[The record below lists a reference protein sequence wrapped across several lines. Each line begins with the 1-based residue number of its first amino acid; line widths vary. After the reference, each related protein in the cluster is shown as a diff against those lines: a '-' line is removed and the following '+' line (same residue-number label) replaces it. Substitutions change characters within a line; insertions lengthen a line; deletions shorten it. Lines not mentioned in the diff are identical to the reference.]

1 MGCSCGGQPD
11 VTQSETATVRRITS
25 IAYEPLMAVYED
37 EASESPHVFG
47 CGATECGPTA
57 SGHPT
62 SLRVDRYSRLGTPH
76 PVGEVHTPTEI
87 ELPASLQEAYSQAF
101 TRNKSPACLPWVRI
115 ERNPETFSKCLAA
128 ARALGP
134 ITSSKQVFDLFQK
147 EGLTQDQEVFYVLL
161 LDTQAQCR
169 GVGEISRGARDRVQ
183 TPIPDILRLPLV
195 DGAMSFVVVH
205 NHPSG
210 KVKPSKAD
218 IEITQTILTAGEQVG
233 VPLMDHVIVGAG
245 DYYSFYDKKHVI
257 K

>member
-25 IAYEPLMAVYED
+25 IAYEPLVAVYED
-37 EASESPHVFG
+37 EASENPHVFG
-47 CGATECGPTA
+47 CGTTPCGPTA

-76 PVGEVHTPTEI
+76 PLGEAHTPTEI
-87 ELPASLQEAYSQAF
+87 ELPASLQERYANAH
-101 TRNKSPACLPWVRI
+101 NIGAGPACLPWVRI
-115 ERNPETFSKCLAA
+115 ERDPATFSRCLAA

-134 ITSSKQVFDLFQK
+134 ITSSRQVFDLFHK

-169 GVGEISRGARDRVQ
+169 GVGEIARGARERVQ
-183 TPIPDILRLPLV
+183 TPIPDILRLPMV
-195 DGAMSFVVVH
+195 DGATYFVVVH

-210 KVKPSKAD
+210 KVTPSKAD
-218 IEITQTILTAGEQVG
+218 IEITQTILQAGEVVG
-233 VPLMDHVIVGAG
+233 VPLMDHVIVGA
-245 DYYSFYDKKHVI
+245 DSYYSFYDKKNVI